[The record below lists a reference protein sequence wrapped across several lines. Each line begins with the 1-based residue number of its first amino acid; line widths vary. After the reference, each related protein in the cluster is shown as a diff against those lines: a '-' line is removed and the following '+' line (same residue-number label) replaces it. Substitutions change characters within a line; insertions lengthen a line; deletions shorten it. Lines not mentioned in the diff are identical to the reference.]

1 MAIGVRDVKKYLS
14 ELAEEELQEEVLKL
28 YKKFPIVKEYYQQE
42 LSQDG
47 GGLVADYKKK
57 IRQHYFPS
65 GRTVK
70 RPRAA
75 KTRELLSRFR
85 KLSPFAYDVADLLLY
100 QTETMVEF
108 SSSKGTSG
116 NRGYISGGFN
126 QTLMSRYKEAL
137 QLIVA
142 EGLQPQF
149 LPRLQQLL
157 KEARFM
163 RWGTYD
169 GLLELYIQYIN
180 KSGEGIVVKD

>member
-1 MAIGVRDVKKYLS
+1 MATGVREVKKYLQ
-14 ELAEEELQEEVLKL
+14 ELSEEELQEELLKL

-47 GGLVADYKKK
+47 GGLVGDYKKK

-65 GRTVK
+65 GRSVK

-85 KLSPFAYDVADLLLY
+85 KLSPFPYDVADLLLY
-100 QTETMVEF
+100 QAETMVEF
-108 SSSKGTSG
+108 SASKGSG

-126 QTLMSRYKEAL
+126 STLISRYKEAL

-142 EGLQPQF
+142 EGLQQDF
-149 LPRLQQLL
+149 MPRLQQLL
-157 KEARFM
+157 KDARFM

-169 GLLELYIQYIN
+169 GLLELYIQHIN
-180 KSGEGIVVKD
+180 KNKEEVAVG

>member
-1 MAIGVRDVKKYLS
+1 MAIGVRELKKWVQELS
-14 ELAEEELQEEVLKL
+14 EDELQEELLKL

-47 GGLVADYKKK
+47 GLIEDYKKK
-57 IRQHYFPS
+57 IRQHYFPT
-65 GRTVK
+65 GRSVK

-85 KLSPFAYDVADLLLY
+85 KLSPFPYDVADLLLY
-100 QTETMVEF
+100 QAETMVEF
-108 SSSKGTSG
+108 SASKGTSG

-126 QTLMSRYKEAL
+126 QTLISRYKEAL

-142 EGLQPQF
+142 ESLQQDF
-149 LPRLQQLL
+149 MPRLQQLL
-157 KEARFM
+157 RDSRHM

-169 GLLELYIQYIN
+169 ALLDLYIQHIN
-180 KSGEGIVVKD
+180 KHPEEV

>member
-1 MAIGVRDVKKYLS
+1 MAIGVRELKKYLN
-14 ELAEEELQEEVLKL
+14 ELSEEELREEFLKL
-28 YKKFPIVKEYYQQE
+28 YKKFPILKEYYQQE

-57 IRQHYFPS
+57 IRLHYFPS

-85 KLSPFAYDVADLLLY
+85 KLSLFPFDTADLLLY
-100 QTETMVEF
+100 QAETMVEF
-108 SSSKGTSG
+108 SASKGTNG

-126 QTLMSRYKEAL
+126 QTLLSRYKEAL

-142 EGLQPQF
+142 EGLQQDF
-149 LPRLQQLL
+149 LPRLQQVLRD
-157 KEARFM
+157 ARHM

-169 GLLELYIQYIN
+169 ALLELYIQHIN
-180 KSGEGIVVKD
+180 KDVSSEI

>member
-1 MAIGVRDVKKYLS
+1 MAIGVRELKKWVQELS
-14 ELAEEELQEEVLKL
+14 EEELQEELLKL

-47 GGLVADYKKK
+47 GLIEDYKKK
-57 IRQHYFPS
+57 IRQHYFPT
-65 GRTVK
+65 GRSVK

-85 KLSPFAYDVADLLLY
+85 KLSPFPYDVADLLLY
-100 QTETMVEF
+100 QAETMVEF
-108 SSSKGTSG
+108 SASKGTSG

-126 QTLMSRYKEAL
+126 QTLISRYKEAL

-142 EGLQPQF
+142 ESLQQDF
-149 LPRLQQLL
+149 MPRLQQLL
-157 KEARFM
+157 KDSRHM

-169 GLLELYIQYIN
+169 ALLDLYIQHVN
-180 KSGEGIVVKD
+180 KHPEGV